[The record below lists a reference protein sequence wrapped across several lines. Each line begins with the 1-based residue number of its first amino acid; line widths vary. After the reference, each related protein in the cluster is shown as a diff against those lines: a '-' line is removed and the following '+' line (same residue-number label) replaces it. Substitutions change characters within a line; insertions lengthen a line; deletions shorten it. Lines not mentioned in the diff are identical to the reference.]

1 MDRIRVLVV
10 EDNTEMCDIFENY
23 LPLTAELELC
33 GVAKDGEEGLR
44 KIFELKP
51 DVVLLDIIMPKLDG
65 ISVLEKLQ
73 TNPPEKMPCI
83 IVMSAVG
90 QERFTARALEL
101 GASYYF
107 IKPLSL
113 EDICRRISFIIAPA
127 SACNVPAHDIEGMI
141 SQEVIEL
148 GVPTN
153 ILGFKYIIE
162 AVKLLIR
169 GKMSYPI
176 SKQIYAQIAQNNRT
190 TVECVESALR
200 KTISRIYESQSQ
212 KIQALT
218 HEEKKPSNAQF
229 LTALAENI
237 KQKRRLSYV

>member
-1 MDRIRVLVV
+1 MDKIRVLVV

-23 LPLTAELELC
+23 LPLTEDLELC
-33 GVAKDGEEGLR
+33 GVAKDGEEGLQ
-44 KIFELKP
+44 KIFDLKP

-73 TNPPEKMPCI
+73 ANPPEKIPCI

-90 QERFTARALEL
+90 QERFTTRALEL

-113 EDICRRISFIIAPA
+113 KDICRRISFIIAPA
-127 SACNVPAHDIEGMI
+127 SVCNVSAHDMEGMI
-141 SQEVIEL
+141 SREVICL

-153 ILGFKYIIE
+153 VLGFKYIIE
-162 AVKLLIR
+162 AVELLIK
-169 GKMSYPI
+169 GKVSFPI
-176 SKQIYAQIAQNNRT
+176 SKQIYAQIAENNCT

-200 KTISRIYESQSQ
+200 KTISRIYERESQ

-218 HEEKKPSNAQF
+218 HEKKKPSNAKF
-229 LTALAENI
+229 LTALAESI
-237 KQKRRLSYV
+237 KQKRRSTYE